1 MRLARLVLIDAHD
14 KLQARSLSQPGRMRV
29 HLTRFAFHT
38 KGSVLA
44 PAILARATEQL
55 IPDLFMADSGHRNSL
70 RSTPGRSAVI
80 AFPPSPCTG
89 PATAG

>member
-44 PAILARATEQL
+44 PAILARGTSQL
-55 IPDLFMADSGHRNSL
+55 IPDLFMADSARNSL
-70 RSTPGRSAVI
+70 RSTPGRPAVI